1 MVVKIAER
9 FNLKPLDL
17 MSEAFGDSA
26 VKPVRFLS
34 LVDEDGSVSKSNSSS
49 VFTSTATDIA
59 ADYIY
64 VMPDETMYKADI
76 IKGDVCLI
84 RATGAIRAGVPML
97 VKYQGKAML
106 RFIITHNETNQ
117 IALRTASPYAIGT
130 LFSTEDFH
138 DQVQVLGVLVA
149 FRRII
154 KGGNLLWLSKRTQK
168 EEPGCSTVPVK
179 ILPERL
185 SDIVVEVS
193 KQKKK
198 QKKPSLPSVW
208 K

>member
-1 MVVKIAER
+1 MNKLNEVLSSKLPELMKESGVSRRDLAEYCGVSYNTVRCWEVGTKAPRPDMVVKIAER
-9 FNLKPLDL
+9 FNLKPFDL
-17 MSEAFGDSA
+17 MSEAFEDSA

-34 LVDEDGSVSKSNSSS
+34 LVDEDGSISKSKSSS
-49 VFTSTATDIA
+49 VFTSTATDVA

-130 LFSTEDFH
+130 LFSTADFH

-149 FRRII
+149 FRR
-154 KGGNLLWLSKRTQK
+154 NYKR
-168 EEPGCSTVPVK
+168 
-179 ILPERL
+179 R
-185 SDIVVEVS
+185 
-193 KQKKK
+193 
-198 QKKPSLPSVW
+198 
-208 K
+208 